1 MPVTDTTAS
10 AATPPTRLQRL
21 KAGFVSWVQGG
32 FVPEPISRWEWFTM
46 RLLFGAML
54 VWIFTDWHPF
64 RHVSQ
69 DKPKG
74 IANFVDLT
82 WLHYG
87 AHDEGEGQMAVNE
100 SGEKAKTSARGA
112 GPLTWVPRAGLY
124 EEFLVIACVLVAIYV
139 LGYGI
144 RFVLPVLAI
153 LHMLVWTYH
162 DSQGYTYHGHQ
173 MISIMLFGQA
183 AVAWWKWKEVDA
195 EQRAQLWY
203 YSRGIIL
210 AGYITSVLSKIINS
224 KGMWLWNSQYL
235 SVEIIKTHRLS
246 FYKDLE
252 VEFAGDPAS
261 ATLML
266 HHPYLAMLLFDAG
279 FFIELFAWVG
289 LRDRKWS
296 CFMGVSIILLHL
308 SIAWLMRLSFTNHQI
323 LCFIFLV
330 NVPWLIALA
339 VSRARSP
346 QLTLQQTLS

>member
-1 MPVTDTTAS
+1 ME
-10 AATPPTRLQRL
+10 ATPGSASTSAPTRTQRW
-21 KAGFVSWVQGG
+21 KAAFVTWAKGG
-32 FVPEPISRWEWFTM
+32 FVPEPITRWEWFIM

-54 VWIFTDWHPF
+54 VWLFTDWHPF
-64 RHVSQ
+64 RHVAQ

-87 AHDEGEGQMAVNE
+87 APDEGEGQIVVNE
-100 SGEKAKTSARGA
+100 AGEKVKTSARGA

-124 EEFLVIACVLVAIYV
+124 EEFLVIACVLIAVYV

-153 LHMLVWTYH
+153 MHMLVWTYH

-173 MISIMLFGQA
+173 MVSIMLFGQA
-183 AVAWWKWKEVDA
+183 AVAWWKRKQPNG
-195 EQRAQLWY
+195 EQHAQLWY
-203 YSRGIIL
+203 YSRGIII
-210 AGYITSVLSKIINS
+210 AGYITSVVTKIINS

-235 SVEIIKTHRLS
+235 CVEIIKTHRLS
-246 FYKDLE
+246 YYKDLE

-266 HHPYLAMLLFDAG
+266 HHPYLAIVLFGVG
-279 FFIELFAWVG
+279 FFIELFAWLG
-289 LRDRKWS
+289 MRDRKWS
-296 CFMGVSIILLHL
+296 CFMGVCIIVLHL

-330 NVPWLIALA
+330 NVPWLIAVVLRRYQQPALA
-339 VSRARSP
+339 
-346 QLTLQQTLS
+346 LQKQF

>member
-1 MPVTDTTAS
+1 MDVTSTS
-10 AATPPTRLQRL
+10 ATPPTRLQRWR
-21 KAGFVSWVQGG
+21 AGFVRWAKAG
-32 FVPEPISRWEWFTM
+32 FVPEPISRWQWFLM

-54 VWIFTDWHPF
+54 VFIFTDWHPF
-64 RHVSQ
+64 RHVAQ

-74 IANFVDLT
+74 VANFVDLT
-82 WLHYG
+82 WLHHG
-87 AHDEGEGQMAVNE
+87 IMEPGEELG
-100 SGEKAKTSARGA
+100 ARGA

-124 EEFLVIACVLVAIYV
+124 EEFLVIACILIAVYV

-144 RFVLPVLAI
+144 RFVLPVLA
-153 LHMLVWTYH
+153 LMHMLVWTYH

-173 MISIMLFGQA
+173 MISIMLLGQA
-183 AVAWWKWKEVDA
+183 AVAWWKCKQPDA

-210 AGYITSVLSKIINS
+210 AGYVTSVVTKIINS

-246 FYKDLE
+246 YYKDLE

-261 ATLML
+261 ATLL
-266 HHPYLAMLLFDAG
+266 LDHPYLAMLIFDVG

-296 CFMGVSIILLHL
+296 CFMGISIIILHL

-346 QLTLQQTLS
+346 QLTPQQRLS